1 MIYYQVTDRLAQVN
15 GHIFAPGELFTEKEM
30 DKSKYRKDNKEFFVM
45 REIKKS
51 KVYWSFGVRKEIKGE

>member
-30 DKSKYRKDNKEFFVM
+30 DKNKYRKDNKEFFVM

-51 KVYWSFGVRKEIKGE
+51 NVYWSFGVRKEIKGE